1 MNNTNFYFVAQ
12 LLLFSLALFGIHHYI
27 LIQFFTGE
35 LVIPLWLI
43 YVFNALLVLIVFT
56 ALKKRSKNKNIVNV
70 FLILTAIKMA
80 LVVVLLLPLFL
91 NKSDHTK
98 VEVFNFFIPYFVF
111 LAFEIFSVNKFL
123 QKG

>member
-1 MNNTNFYFVAQ
+1 MNNHNFYFAAQ

-43 YVFNALLVLIVFT
+43 YAFNALLVLVVFS
-56 ALKKRSKNKNIVNV
+56 AVKKRSKNKNILSL
-70 FLILTAIKMA
+70 FLILTSIKVV
-80 LVVVLLLPLFL
+80 LVIVLLLPLFL
-91 NKSDHTK
+91 NKSDHTT
-98 VEVFNFFIPYFVF
+98 VEVFNFFIPYFIF
-111 LAFEIFSVNKFL
+111 LGFEIFNLNKFL